1 MKEKRATQSS
11 FRRIHSLFKVVLD
24 EGQSDLL
31 DFLSDE
37 TAEVF
42 ELHWEPADFE
52 AMIKK
57 VAETEKEQW
66 IAYPSY

>member
-1 MKEKRATQSS
+1 MKEKKGYAKQ
-11 FRRIHSLFKVVLD
+11 
-24 EGQSDLL
+24 LL

>member
-1 MKEKRATQSS
+1 
-11 FRRIHSLFKVVLD
+11 
-24 EGQSDLL
+24 
-31 DFLSDE
+31 
-37 TAEVF
+37 
-42 ELHWEPADFE
+42 LHWDPADFE

>member
-1 MKEKRATQSS
+1 MKEKGLRKAVLDG
-11 FRRIHSLFKVVLD
+11 FIHYLKVVLD

-42 ELHWEPADFE
+42 ELHWGASRF
-52 AMIKK
+52 
-57 VAETEKEQW
+57 
-66 IAYPSY
+66 